1 MRAHRA
7 SCLLEDKIKSLK
19 RLSKITAGLRKRGK
33 KVVFTNGCFD
43 ILHFGHAKYLQ
54 EAAKLGDVLVVAV
67 NSDSSIK
74 SIKGKDRPIVDEKN
88 RMRMIAALESVD
100 FVTLFSQST
109 PINAIKAIKPSIL
122 VKGADWSKGNI
133 VGGDF
138 VTGCGGKVKSVKLV
152 RGLSTT
158 NLINKI
164 AKKSSG

>member
-7 SCLLEDKIKSLK
+7 SRLLEDKIKSLGQ
-19 RLSKITAGLRKRGK
+19 LSKITARLRKCGK
-33 KVVFTNGCFD
+33 RIVFTNGCFD

-54 EAAKLGDVLVVAV
+54 EAASLGDVLVVAV

-74 SIKGKDRPIVDEKN
+74 KIKGKDRPIVDEKN
-88 RMRMIAALESVD
+88 RLRMIAALESVD

-122 VKGADWSKGNI
+122 VKGADWSKGDI

-152 RGLSTT
+152 KGLSTT